1 MLTRCNSER
10 SVKNGPYTDTTCAN
24 APAGAGILQ
33 PHSSTSIRAASGP
46 TCALDER
53 TDGECDRAASDA
65 TPDAVKSKPTGEHGS
80 AALRP
85 ARSVDA
91 PDAEFDAE
99 WTDASSKHALEAHE
113 RRRKHN
119 YASSHLRGA
128 SGHW

>member
-10 SVKNGPYTDTTCAN
+10 SVKNGPFYDTTRTD

-53 TDGECDRAASDA
+53 TDGECDRAACDA
-65 TPDAVKSKPTGEHGS
+65 TPDAVKSEPTGEHGS
-80 AALRP
+80 AALGP
-85 ARSVDA
+85 ARSVD
-91 PDAEFDAE
+91 FDAE
-99 WTDASSKHALEAHE
+99 WTNASSKHAVEAHKQAHK